1 MQLDKVFQAVEETQF
16 LRKLSAP
23 ENLFFIG
30 DLAPLKYIQDF
41 FANHKQTD
49 TNYYYDLSA
58 NQLED
63 LKEDT
68 FLTGQ
73 YRAIVVV
80 SMKNEATLLSVV
92 KKQVNQTSQLPILR
106 LFGDIFINT
115 LCQKS
120 LLEPTSNKTQKPHTA
135 YAILTTPRSGSTYLC
150 DLLDSTNIAG
160 HPSEHLRL
168 AVQELAKHCNFNYL
182 TLLNNLME
190 YRVTNNGVFGTKLIS
205 HFLFELQQTKPN
217 FRQVFKSID
226 KFILLIRKDKLA
238 QAVSLVVAQK
248 TEFWNLHNNEKSE
261 KNTNYK
267 SKLANIEIDSKLLDN
282 VEQKYNF
289 IHKQEARLKKVL
301 SNNQSSPLIV
311 VYEDILDD
319 AELQINRILDF
330 LAIAKPESYTMQIN
344 SGIKRMPSSISQEI
358 IQQYQQRKSI
368 GKITG

>member
-1 MQLDKVFQAVEETQF
+1 MKLDKVFQAVEETQF
-16 LRKLSAP
+16 LKKLSTQ
-23 ENLFFIG
+23 EKLFFVG
-30 DLAPLKYIQDF
+30 DLSPLTYIKDF
-41 FANHKQTD
+41 VANHKQTD
-49 TNYYYDLSA
+49 TNYYYDLSV
-58 NQLED
+58 NQLDD

-68 FLTGQ
+68 LLTGH

-80 SMKNEATLLSVV
+80 SMANETALLSTV
-92 KKQVNQTSQLPILR
+92 KKQVEQIYQLPIIR

-120 LLEPTSNKTQKPHTA
+120 LLEPVSNKIKKPHIS

-168 AVQELAKHCNFNYL
+168 AAQELAKHCNFNYL

-190 YRVTNNGVFGTKLIS
+190 YRVTNNSVFGTKLIS

-217 FRQVFKSID
+217 FRRIFKSID

-248 TEFWNLHNNEKSE
+248 TEIWHLHNNG
-261 KNTNYK
+261 KNTNYQ
-267 SKLANIEIDSKLLDN
+267 SKLENIEINSKLLDN
-282 VEQKYNF
+282 VEQKYDF

-301 SNNQSSPLIV
+301 SNNQIEPLIV

-330 LAIAKPESYTMQIN
+330 LAIAKSESHTMQIN

-368 GKITG
+368 VR

>member
-1 MQLDKVFQAVEETQF
+1 MKLDKVFQAVEETQF
-16 LRKLSAP
+16 LKKLSSQ
-23 ENLFFIG
+23 EKLFFIG
-30 DLAPLKYIQDF
+30 NFAPLKYIQDF
-41 FANHKQTD
+41 FAHHKQTD

-58 NQLED
+58 NQLDD
-63 LKEDT
+63 LQEDT
-68 FLTGQ
+68 LITGQ

-80 SMKNEATLLSVV
+80 SMKKESALLSAVT
-92 KKQVNQTSQLPILR
+92 KQVAPISQLPILR

-120 LLEPTSNKTQKPHTA
+120 LLEPVTSKTQQA
-135 YAILTTPRSGSTYLC
+135 AISYAIVTTPRSGSTYLC

-168 AVQELAKHCNFNYL
+168 AAQELAKHCNFNYL
-182 TLLNNLME
+182 TLLNNLIE
-190 YRVTNNGVFGTKLIS
+190 HRVTNNGVFGTKLIS
-205 HFLFELQQTKPN
+205 HFLFELQQTKPD
-217 FRQVFKSID
+217 FRRIFKSID

-238 QAVSLVVAQK
+238 QAVSLVVAQQ
-248 TEFWNLHNNEKSE
+248 TEVWHLHNNG
-261 KNTNYK
+261 KNTNYQ
-267 SKLANIEIDSKLLDN
+267 SKLDNIEINSKLLDN
-282 VEQKYNF
+282 VEQKYDF

-358 IQQYQQRKSI
+358 IKQYQQRKSLELRA
-368 GKITG
+368 